1 MLDHILLHLGLPDPS
16 SLTLLGPWLGLA
28 ALGAFHGL
36 NPAMG
41 WLFALALGLQRRS
54 EWTIVRALLFVTAGH
69 AASVLLVASI
79 LFLMGAFV
87 PLRWVRFASGGV
99 LLGFGMYKL
108 FRYYR
113 HPRWV
118 GMQVGARD
126 LFMWSFLMA
135 TAHGAGL
142 MLAPIILGMP
152 MSFASS
158 NQEDLA
164 HHSEFINLSDTSA
177 VWGLGLSVHTMAM
190 LLVMLPVAL
199 VVYKKVGLAFL
210 RRGWINVDVLWGL
223 ALILAGVLTIIV
235 TEV

>member
-1 MLDHILLHLGLPDPS
+1 MLLLHLGLPELGT
-16 SLTLLGPWLGLA
+16 LTSLGPWLGLA

-41 WLFALALGLQRRS
+41 WLFALALGLQGRS
-54 EWTIVRALLFVTAGH
+54 EWAIVRALVFITAGH
-69 AASVLLVASI
+69 AASVLLVASM

-87 PLRWVRFASGGV
+87 PLRWVRLTSGSV
-99 LLGFGMYKL
+99 LLVFGMYKL

-126 LFMWSFLMA
+126 LLMWSFLMA
-135 TAHGAGL
+135 SAHGAGL

-152 MSFASS
+152 TSFAAS

-164 HHSEFINLSDTSA
+164 HRSEFIDLSDTSA
-177 VWGLGLSVHTMAM
+177 VWGLGLGVHTMAM
-190 LLVMLPVAL
+190 LLVMLPIAL

-210 RRGWINVDVLWGL
+210 RRGWINVDVLWGCT
-223 ALILAGVLTIIV
+223 LILAGVLTVLV

>member
-1 MLDHILLHLGLPDPS
+1 MMLLLHLGLPDPGN
-16 SLTLLGPWLGLA
+16 LAWLGLA

-54 EWTIVRALLFVTAGH
+54 EWAIVRALVFITAGH

-79 LFLMGAFV
+79 LLLMEAFV
-87 PLRWVRFASGGV
+87 PLKWVRLASGGV
-99 LLGFGMYKL
+99 LLAFGMYKL

-126 LFMWSFLMA
+126 LLVWSFLMA

-142 MLAPIILGMP
+142 MLAPIILSTP
-152 MSFASS
+152 MSFAAS

-164 HHSEFINLSDTSA
+164 HHSQFINLSDTSA
-177 VWGLGLSVHTMAM
+177 VWGLGLGVHTLAM

-199 VVYKKVGLAFL
+199 VVYKKIGLAFL
-210 RRGWINVDVLWGL
+210 RRGWINLDVLWGF
-223 ALILAGVLTIIV
+223 ALILAGVLTILV

>member
-1 MLDHILLHLGLPDPS
+1 MMLLLHLGLPELGT
-16 SLTLLGPWLGLA
+16 LTSLGPWLGLA

-54 EWTIVRALLFVTAGH
+54 EWAIVRALVFITAGH
-69 AASVLLVASI
+69 AASVLLVAGI

-87 PLRWVRFASGGV
+87 PLRWVRLASGGV
-99 LLGFGMYKL
+99 LLVFGMYKL

-135 TAHGAGL
+135 SAHGAGL

-152 MSFASS
+152 TSFAASS
-158 NQEDLA
+158 QEDLA
-164 HHSEFINLSDTSA
+164 HHSEFIDLSDTSA
-177 VWGLGLSVHTMAM
+177 VWGLGLGVHTMAM
-190 LLVMLPVAL
+190 LLVMLPIAL

-210 RRGWINVDVLWGL
+210 RRGWINVDVLWGCT
-223 ALILAGVLTIIV
+223 LILAGVLTVLV

>member
-1 MLDHILLHLGLPDPS
+1 MLLLHLGLPDPGT
-16 SLTLLGPWLGLA
+16 LTSLGPWLGLA

-54 EWTIVRALLFVTAGH
+54 EWAIVRALVFITAGH

-87 PLRWVRFASGGV
+87 PLRWVRLTSGSV
-99 LLGFGMYKL
+99 LLVFGMYKL

-135 TAHGAGL
+135 SAHGAGL

-152 MSFASS
+152 TSLAAS
-158 NQEDLA
+158 NQEELA
-164 HHSEFINLSDTSA
+164 HHDEFINLSGTST
-177 VWGLGLSVHTMAM
+177 VWRFRPWCTHHGNVAGDVTNSPCGIQKGRTSLSEAGLDKL
-190 LLVMLPVAL
+190 
-199 VVYKKVGLAFL
+199 
-210 RRGWINVDVLWGL
+210 
-223 ALILAGVLTIIV
+223 
-235 TEV
+235 

>member
-1 MLDHILLHLGLPDPS
+1 MLLLHLGLPDPGT
-16 SLTLLGPWLGLA
+16 LTWLGPWLGLA

-54 EWTIVRALLFVTAGH
+54 EWAIVRALVFITAGH

-87 PLRWVRFASGGV
+87 PLRWVRLASGGV
-99 LLGFGMYKL
+99 LLVFGMYKL

-135 TAHGAGL
+135 SAHGAGL

-152 MSFASS
+152 MNFAAS

-164 HHSEFINLSDTSA
+164 HHGEFINLSGTST
-177 VWGLGLSVHTMAM
+177 VWGLGLGVHTMAM

-199 VVYKKVGLAFL
+199 AVYKKVDLAFL
-210 RRGWINVDVLWGL
+210 RRGWINLTFYGVVLLSWRGS
-223 ALILAGVLTIIV
+223 
-235 TEV
+235 

>member
-1 MLDHILLHLGLPDPS
+1 MMLLLHLGLPDPG
-16 SLTLLGPWLGLA
+16 SLASLGPWLGLA

-54 EWTIVRALLFVTAGH
+54 EWAIIRALVFITAGH

-99 LLGFGMYKL
+99 LLVFGMYKL

-113 HPRWV
+113 HPRWM
-118 GMQVGARD
+118 GMQVGAWD
-126 LFMWSFLMA
+126 LLVWSFLMA

-142 MLAPIILGMP
+142 MLAPIMLGMP
-152 MSFASS
+152 MSFAAS

-164 HHSEFINLSDTSA
+164 HHSQFINLSDTSA
-177 VWGLGLSVHTMAM
+177 AWGLGLGVHTIAM
-190 LLVMLPVAL
+190 LLVMLSIAL

-210 RRGWINVDVLWGL
+210 RRGWINVDVLWGC
-223 ALILAGVLTIIV
+223 ALILVGVLTILLTGV
-235 TEV
+235 

>member
-1 MLDHILLHLGLPDPS
+1 
-16 SLTLLGPWLGLA
+16 
-28 ALGAFHGL
+28 LGAFHGL

-54 EWTIVRALLFVTAGH
+54 EGAIVRALVFITAGH

-79 LFLMGAFV
+79 LFLIGAFV
-87 PLRWVRFASGGV
+87 PLKWVRLTSGSV
-99 LLGFGMYKL
+99 LLVFGMYKL

-126 LFMWSFLMA
+126 LLVWSFLMA
-135 TAHGAGL
+135 TARGAGL
-142 MLAPIILGMP
+142 MLAPIMLGMP
-152 MSFASS
+152 MSFAAS

-164 HHSEFINLSDTSA
+164 HHSQFIHLSDASA
-177 VWGLGLSVHTMAM
+177 VWGLGLGVHTMAM
-190 LLVMLPVAL
+190 LLVMLPIAL

-210 RRGWINVDVLWGL
+210 RRGWINVDVLWGC
-223 ALILAGVLTIIV
+223 ALILAGVLTILLTGV
-235 TEV
+235 

>member
-1 MLDHILLHLGLPDPS
+1 MMLLLHLGLPDPGT
-16 SLTLLGPWLGLA
+16 LTSLGPWLGLA

-54 EWTIVRALLFVTAGH
+54 EWAIVRALVFITAGH
-69 AASVLLVASI
+69 AAFVLLVASI
-79 LFLMGAFV
+79 LFLIGAFV
-87 PLRWVRFASGGV
+87 PLRWVRLTSGSV
-99 LLGFGMYKL
+99 LLVFGMYKL

-126 LFMWSFLMA
+126 LLMWSFLMA

-152 MSFASS
+152 MSFVAS
-158 NQEDLA
+158 NQEELA
-164 HHSEFINLSDTSA
+164 HHGEFINLSGTST
-177 VWGLGLSVHTMAM
+177 VWGLGLGVHTMAM
-190 LLVMLPVAL
+190 LLVMLPIAL

-210 RRGWINVDVLWGL
+210 RRGWINFDVLWGC
-223 ALILAGVLTIIV
+223 ALILAGVLTILLTGV
-235 TEV
+235 

>member
-1 MLDHILLHLGLPDPS
+1 MLLLHLGLPDPGP
-16 SLTLLGPWLGLA
+16 LTPLGPWLGLA

-54 EWTIVRALLFVTAGH
+54 EWAIVRALVFITAGH
-69 AASVLLVASI
+69 AASILLVASM

-87 PLRWVRFASGGV
+87 PLRWVRLASGGV
-99 LLGFGMYKL
+99 LLVFGMYKL

-113 HPRWV
+113 HPKWV

-135 TAHGAGL
+135 SAHGAGL
-142 MLAPIILGMP
+142 MLAPIMLGMP
-152 MSFASS
+152 MSFAAS

-164 HHSEFINLSDTSA
+164 HHGEFIHLSGTST
-177 VWGLGLSVHTMAM
+177 VWGLGLGVHTMAM
-190 LLVMLPVAL
+190 LLVMLPIAL

-210 RRGWINVDVLWGL
+210 RRGWINVDLLWSC
-223 ALILAGVLTIIV
+223 ALILAGVLTILL

>member
-1 MLDHILLHLGLPDPS
+1 MLLLHLGLPDPGT
-16 SLTLLGPWLGLA
+16 LTSLGPWLGLA

-54 EWTIVRALLFVTAGH
+54 EWAIVRALVSITAGH
-69 AASVLLVASI
+69 AASILLVASI
-79 LFLMGAFV
+79 LFLMGAFI
-87 PLRWVRFASGGV
+87 PLGWVRLASGSV
-99 LLGFGMYKL
+99 LLVFGMYKL

-113 HPRWV
+113 HPKWV

-135 TAHGAGL
+135 SAHGAGL
-142 MLAPIILGMP
+142 MLAPIMLGMP
-152 MSFASS
+152 MGIAAS

-177 VWGLGLSVHTMAM
+177 MWSLGLGVHTMAM
-190 LLVMLPVAL
+190 LLVMLTIAL

-210 RRGWINVDVLWGL
+210 RRGWINVDVLWGC
-223 ALILAGVLTIIV
+223 ALILAGVLTIVV

>member
-1 MLDHILLHLGLPDPS
+1 MILLLHLGLPELGTLS
-16 SLTLLGPWLGLA
+16 SLGPWLGLA
-28 ALGAFHGL
+28 ALGTFHGL
-36 NPAMG
+36 NPGMG

-54 EWTIVRALLFVTAGH
+54 EWAIVRALVFITAGH
-69 AASVLLVASI
+69 AASVLLLASI

-87 PLRWVRFASGGV
+87 PLRWVRLTSGSV
-99 LLGFGMYKL
+99 LLVFGMYKL

-135 TAHGAGL
+135 SAHGAGL

-152 MSFASS
+152 MSVAAS
-158 NQEDLA
+158 NQEDLV
-164 HHSEFINLSDTSA
+164 HHGEFINLSDTSM
-177 VWGLGLSVHTMAM
+177 VWGLGLGVHTMAM

-210 RRGWINVDVLWGL
+210 RRGWINLDVLWGC
-223 ALILAGVLTIIV
+223 ALILAGVLTILLTGV
-235 TEV
+235 

>member
-1 MLDHILLHLGLPDPS
+1 MMLRLHLGLPDPDNLAS
-16 SLTLLGPWLGLA
+16 LGPWLGLA

-54 EWTIVRALLFVTAGH
+54 EWAIVRALVFITAGH

-79 LFLMGAFV
+79 LFLMGAFI
-87 PLRWVRFASGGV
+87 PLKWVRLTSGSV
-99 LLGFGMYKL
+99 LLFFGMYKL

-113 HPRWV
+113 HPKWV

-126 LFMWSFLMA
+126 LFVWSFLMA

-152 MSFASS
+152 MSVAAS
-158 NQEDLA
+158 NQEGLT
-164 HHSEFINLSDTSA
+164 HHGAFINLSDTST
-177 VWGLGLSVHTMAM
+177 VWGLGLGVHSTAM

-210 RRGWINVDVLWGL
+210 RRGWVKNYVFLGCVLIFG
-223 ALILAGVLTIIV
+223 GGFTIVV
-235 TEV
+235 TGG

>member
-1 MLDHILLHLGLPDPS
+1 MMLLLHLGLPELGT
-16 SLTLLGPWLGLA
+16 LTSLGPWLGLA

-54 EWTIVRALLFVTAGH
+54 EWAIVRALVFITAGH

-87 PLRWVRFASGGV
+87 PLRWVRLASGGV
-99 LLGFGMYKL
+99 LLVFGMYKL

-135 TAHGAGL
+135 SAHGAGL

-152 MSFASS
+152 TSLAAS
-158 NQEDLA
+158 NQEELA
-164 HHSEFINLSDTSA
+164 HHDEFINLSGTST
-177 VWGLGLSVHTMAM
+177 VWGLGLGVHTMAM
-190 LLVMLPVAL
+190 LLVMLPIAL

-210 RRGWINVDVLWGL
+210 RRGWINFDVLWGCT
-223 ALILAGVLTIIV
+223 LILAGVLTVLV

>member
-1 MLDHILLHLGLPDPS
+1 MLLLHLGLPDS
-16 SLTLLGPWLGLA
+16 GSLAWLGLA

-36 NPAMG
+36 NPGMG

-54 EWTIVRALLFVTAGH
+54 EWAIVWALVFITAGH
-69 AASVLLVASI
+69 AASVLLVASM

-113 HPRWV
+113 HPKWV

-142 MLAPIILGMP
+142 MLAPIMLGMP
-152 MSFASS
+152 MSFAAR

-164 HHSEFINLSDTSA
+164 DHSQFIHFSDTSA
-177 VWGLGLSVHTMAM
+177 VWGLGLGIHTTAM

-199 VVYKKVGLAFL
+199 VLYKKVGLAFL
-210 RRGWINVDVLWGL
+210 RRGWINVDVLWGF
-223 ALILAGVLTIIV
+223 ALILAGVVTILV
-235 TEV
+235 TEI

>member
-1 MLDHILLHLGLPDPS
+1 MMLLLHLGLPELGTLT
-16 SLTLLGPWLGLA
+16 SLSPWLGLV

-54 EWTIVRALLFVTAGH
+54 EWAIVRALVFVTAGH
-69 AASVLLVASI
+69 AASVLVVASI
-79 LFLMGAFV
+79 LLMMGAFI
-87 PLRWVRFASGGV
+87 PLQWVRLTSGGV
-99 LLGFGMYKL
+99 LLVFGMYKL

-126 LFMWSFLMA
+126 LFVWSFLMA

-142 MLAPIILGMP
+142 MLAPIILDMP
-152 MSFASS
+152 MSFAAS

-164 HHSEFINLSDTSA
+164 HHAEFINLSDTSA
-177 VWGLGLSVHTMAM
+177 VWGLGFGVHTIAM
-190 LLVMLPVAL
+190 LLVMLSVAL

-210 RRGWINVDVLWGL
+210 RRGWINVDVLWSC
-223 ALILAGVLTIIV
+223 ALILAGILTILL

>member
-1 MLDHILLHLGLPDPS
+1 MLLLHLGLPDS
-16 SLTLLGPWLGLA
+16 GTLTSLGPWLGLA

-36 NPAMG
+36 NPGMG

-54 EWTIVRALLFVTAGH
+54 EWAIVRALVFITAGH

-79 LFLMGAFV
+79 LLLMGAFI
-87 PLRWVRFASGGV
+87 PLKWVRLTSGGV
-99 LLGFGMYKL
+99 LLFFGMYKL

-113 HPRWV
+113 HPKWV

-126 LFMWSFLMA
+126 LFVWSFLMA

-152 MSFASS
+152 MSVAAS
-158 NQEDLA
+158 NQEDLT
-164 HHSEFINLSDTSA
+164 HHGAFINLSDTST
-177 VWGLGLSVHTMAM
+177 VWGLGLGVHSTAM

-210 RRGWINVDVLWGL
+210 RRGWINIDVLWGC
-223 ALILAGVLTIIV
+223 ALILAGILTILLM
-235 TEV
+235 EV

>member
-1 MLDHILLHLGLPDPS
+1 MILLLHLGLPELGTLS
-16 SLTLLGPWLGLA
+16 SLGPWLGLA

-54 EWTIVRALLFVTAGH
+54 EWAILRALVFITAGH
-69 AASVLLVASI
+69 AASVLLLASI

-87 PLRWVRFASGGV
+87 PLRWVRLTSGSV
-99 LLGFGMYKL
+99 LLVFGMYKL

-135 TAHGAGL
+135 STHGAGL

-152 MSFASS
+152 MSFAAS
-158 NQEDLA
+158 NQEELA
-164 HHSEFINLSDTSA
+164 HHGEFINLSDTSM
-177 VWGLGLSVHTMAM
+177 VWGLGLGVHTMAM

-210 RRGWINVDVLWGL
+210 RRGWINIDVLWGG
-223 ALILAGVLTIIV
+223 ALILAGVLTILLTGV
-235 TEV
+235 

>member
-1 MLDHILLHLGLPDPS
+1 MLLLHLGLPDPGTFTS
-16 SLTLLGPWLGLA
+16 LGPWLGLA

-54 EWTIVRALLFVTAGH
+54 EWAIIRALVFITAGH
-69 AASVLLVASI
+69 ASSILLVASI
-79 LFLMGAFV
+79 LFLVGAFV
-87 PLRWVRFASGGV
+87 PLRWVRLASGGV
-99 LLGFGMYKL
+99 LLVFGIYKL

-142 MLAPIILGMP
+142 MLAPIMLGTP
-152 MSFASS
+152 MSFAAS

-164 HHSEFINLSDTSA
+164 HHSEFIDLSDTSA
-177 VWGLGLSVHTMAM
+177 VWGLGLGVHTMAM

-210 RRGWINVDVLWGL
+210 RRGWINIDVLWGG
-223 ALILAGVLTIIV
+223 ALILVGVLTILL

>member
-1 MLDHILLHLGLPDPS
+1 MLLLHLGLPELGT
-16 SLTLLGPWLGLA
+16 LTSVGPWLGLA

-54 EWTIVRALLFVTAGH
+54 EWAIVRALVFVTAGH

-87 PLRWVRFASGGV
+87 PLRWVRLTSGSV
-99 LLGFGMYKL
+99 LLVFGMYKL

-118 GMQVGARD
+118 GMQVGVRD

-135 TAHGAGL
+135 SAHGAGL

-152 MSFASS
+152 MSVAAS

-164 HHSEFINLSDTSA
+164 HHGEFINLSDTSM
-177 VWGLGLSVHTMAM
+177 VWGLGLGVHTMAM

-210 RRGWINVDVLWGL
+210 RRGWINVDVLWGC
-223 ALILAGVLTIIV
+223 ALILAGVLTILL